1 MDNLI
6 VTKAKKGGAVVLQD
20 VSNYIKEANR
30 QLCDEAFHKK
40 GPINP
45 TGESSALVSNAL
57 DGLKIRGLL
66 DEKTAE
72 ELKPSNPSTPKLCML
87 PKIHKKTTQ
96 AALL

>member
-1 MDNLI
+1 MQ
-6 VTKAKKGGAVVLQD
+6 G

-30 QLCDEAFHKK
+30 QLRDETFYKK
-40 GPINP
+40 VPINP
-45 TGESSALVSNAL
+45 TSEHSALVSNAL

-72 ELKPSNPSTPKLCML
+72 GLKPSNPSTPKLYML

-96 AALL
+96 AAPL